1 MKTLKHIVAAV
12 LFAAFLTVSSFA
24 QQQGPQVLS
33 TTTLSAAIPPAVG
46 SGVTSQ
52 ITLASLTNVVASVT
66 QGTMLWVD
74 TEAMMVVTNSLPATG
89 TTVLVQR
96 GASGTRA
103 QSHASGRTVYVSRPN
118 LFQGYDVA
126 GTCWTNA
133 AQTTLP
139 PILPWI
145 NITDGYRFDCKA
157 DGNWFRS
164 GVGSVGTSSRAVA
177 TGFCT
182 GTVGTAET
190 EFLNGAAC
198 SGATTSTYRYVISTA
213 GELANLRVFSS
224 AAVTGGASKDVL
236 TVFRNGS
243 STAITCTIAA
253 AGTTCAD
260 TTNGVAVAVGDTI
273 TFQFVTAT
281 SDTAANVA
289 ASIGLYGQ

>member
-1 MKTLKHIVAAV
+1 MKTLKR
-12 LFAAFLTVSSFA
+12 LFAVAFLAALTVSSLA
-24 QQQGPQVLS
+24 QIQGPQVMS

-52 ITLASLTNVVASVT
+52 ITLASLTNVVATVA
-66 QGTMLWVD
+66 QGTTLWVD
-74 TEAMMVVTNSLPATG
+74 REAMAVVTNSLPASG
-89 TTVLVQR
+89 TTILVQR
-96 GASGTRA
+96 GAAGTIA

-118 LFQGYDVA
+118 LFQGYDVS

-145 NITDGYRFDCKA
+145 NLTNSNRFDCKA

-164 GVGSVGTSSRAVA
+164 GIGSQGSAAVTAA

-198 SGATTSTYRYVISTA
+198 SGATTATYRYVVSTA

-224 AAVTGGASKDVL
+224 AGVTGGSSKDVL
-236 TVFRNGS
+236 TVFKNGS
-243 STAITCTIAA
+243 STALTCTMAA
-253 AGTTCAD
+253 AATSCTD
-260 TTNGVAVAVGDTI
+260 ITNGVAVVVGDVI

-281 SDTAANVA
+281 SDTAANIS
-289 ASIGLYGQ
+289 ASVGLYGQ